1 MSNMVQYKIGTFPYT
16 FGRTFDN
23 SLNLNKKVY
32 IQNQTIFYSYN
43 VDLKKKFSFTL
54 CSTCNSSF
62 QRLSKTKNTSSSS
75 QKTISSP
82 QKTTSSSHNIFSQD
96 KNIITI
102 DDDFTNSTTTDL
114 TDKSIN
120 FKNEN
125 CEENEEILK
134 EISFTFIIKKA
145 DERSLPRKWLTFDAL
160 TFEEFIVQI
169 QRYVESMIGIDDIDQ
184 TEYFLAFKPV
194 KSNGEGLEL
203 SESKDFEKFLNE
215 YERLLKAKK
224 EIAVIAKMKVMKQ
237 KAEKET
243 EANKGLTSHQKTI
256 GKLVME
262 LCEQWHYSQ
271 DNLPCYVALK
281 IYLKLTAKLLAMW
294 AECIVEGTAT
304 IEIAPNYSEFAV
316 QHATKKNS
324 SSATLISSQVFPTYP
339 VQYIPSLPL
348 NIVIKE
354 FLEKVDKDKGSN
366 GEFIQFIDAFN
377 KQKLSVKHIKDL
389 SDDKFQILGVTTIGW
404 HKTIQVAIK
413 QYK

>member
-1 MSNMVQYKIGTFPYT
+1 MYCGCDLSTKKCKCNKI
-16 FGRTFDN
+16 
-23 SLNLNKKVY
+23 
-32 IQNQTIFYSYN
+32 
-43 VDLKKKFSFTL
+43 FSFTL

-324 SSATLISSQVFPTYP
+324 SSATLISSQLP
-339 VQYIPSLPL
+339 IPS
-348 NIVIKE
+348 IKE